1 MLAEC
6 AYACVCCQFE
16 RQNALAN
23 LSNFERLTPQASTV
37 LALANSQVSMA
48 IEPFLDV
55 YDVDYQRYK
64 TLQEWNAPAELV
76 PDLARLKYY
85 YGTHCIRE
93 QTGPIQAS

>member
-1 MLAEC
+1 MGSTCTELAGIDYHVDYQQFEHHQC
-6 AYACVCCQFE
+6 IVCQSHPLLDACVLF
-16 RQNALAN
+16 
-23 LSNFERLTPQASTV
+23 V
-37 LALANSQVSMA
+37 QVSMA